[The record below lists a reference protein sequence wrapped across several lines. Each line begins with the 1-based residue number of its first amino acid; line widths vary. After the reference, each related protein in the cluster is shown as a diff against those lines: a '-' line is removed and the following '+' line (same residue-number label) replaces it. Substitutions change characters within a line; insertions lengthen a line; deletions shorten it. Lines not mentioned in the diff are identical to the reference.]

1 MRRYEMVWDPLYPL
15 VHPLT
20 GVIPLM
26 VPDTL
31 SEVVSDGSVEV
42 GTFSALKC
50 CRHSNQTIT
59 LYPLLDPLEGLDQD
73 GDIWDVV

>member
-1 MRRYEMVWDPLYPL
+1 MGSYTPF

-20 GVIPLM
+20 GVITLM

-42 GTFSALKC
+42 GTLSALKC
-50 CRHSNQTIT
+50 CRHLNPNHNIIPTFE
-59 LYPLLDPLEGLDQD
+59 PLLEVLDQD